1 MSQEISPALKE
12 FIRQSPH
19 VQQVYFTAD
28 GNYHL
33 SVYKYQPEGSNT
45 EKLYSWIDPNALLS
59 KKPQAIL
66 ERYAIVSTMT
76 REQILGEP
84 ALPQA
89 AAPAA
94 ATTVTNTTESK

>member
-1 MSQEISPALKE
+1 MSQGISPALKE

-19 VQQVYFTAD
+19 VPQVSFTAD

-33 SVYKYQPEGSNT
+33 NVYKYQPEGSNT

-66 ERYAIVSTMT
+66 ERYAIVGTMT

-84 ALPQA
+84 APVPA
-89 AAPAA
+89 AEPAA
-94 ATTVTNTTESK
+94 ATAVAASPESK